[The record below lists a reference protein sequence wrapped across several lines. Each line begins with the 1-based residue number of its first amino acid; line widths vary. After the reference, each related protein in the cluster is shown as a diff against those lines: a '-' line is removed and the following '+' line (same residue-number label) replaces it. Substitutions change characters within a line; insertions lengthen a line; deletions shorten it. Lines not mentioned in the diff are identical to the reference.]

1 MILLFGT
8 FVKCDKT
15 VWFVSKAG
23 SRTTSSSPLSPSCK
37 IFCGPPV
44 TGAGFRPLFR
54 GMRTSPN
61 FSVRSAWAETPD
73 RLHGNYRPVASVS
86 TRYGGS
92 VLCSPAAAANVK
104 LQSTVSSA
112 TFQSTSL
119 AIDWSFTNPSES
131 EQRCPRCAQIFNSL
145 KRLPYRVDRKR
156 QRGSETNPTNGVFA
170 RDRFW
175 FQFAERLSG
184 EPAFTAAGV
193 NTK

>member
-1 MILLFGT
+1 LVPSLNVI
-8 FVKCDKT
+8 KT

-37 IFCGPPV
+37 IFCGPPGNRRRIQTAFSRYAHLAAFSGQQRV
-44 TGAGFRPLFR
+44 GRNA
-54 GMRTSPN
+54 RT
-61 FSVRSAWAETPD
+61 
-73 RLHGNYRPVASVS
+73 HGNFRPVASVS

-112 TFQSTSL
+112 TFQPTSL

-131 EQRCPRCAQIFNSL
+131 EQHCPRCAQIFNSS

-156 QRGSETNPTNGVFA
+156 QRGSETNPTTGCLLATDSVSICQA
-170 RDRFW
+170 S
-175 FQFAERLSG
+175 Q
-184 EPAFTAAGV
+184 
-193 NTK
+193 